1 MLAEKMMNGAQLAGR
16 SIKVGR
22 PNGGAPVK
30 NKGAMANPLA
40 MLQQQQQVAPA
51 NPMLAALKAQASE
64 KGERVGGGTL
74 TSILVGMVAH
84 PTSILVASD
93 SS

>member
-64 KGERVGGGTL
+64 EGREGRHGGT
-74 TSILVGMVAH
+74 
-84 PTSILVASD
+84 PTSISVPSD